1 MAKEVHVTTSQADA
15 AKMIVER
22 DSANRKPT
30 SEAVRK
36 IAAAKV
42 RTSPRAANWPEPKAR
57 VNGRKKRRLRTLLV
71 RLVGKGCICCGS
83 WQGERP

>member
-1 MAKEVHVTTSQADA
+1 MAKEVHVTISQADA

-30 SEAVRK
+30 SEAIRK

-42 RTSPRAANWPEPKAR
+42 RTSPRATDRPEPQAR
-57 VNGRKKRRLRTLLV
+57 VNGRKKGRLRTLLA
-71 RLVGKGCICCGS
+71 RLLGEGLH
-83 WQGERP
+83 QG